1 MQDDDWLKNGL
12 SEDHLKATVEG
23 KNWSGVTI
31 GSNNTAYYK
40 SVNYRLTPELLR
52 HNQGAKGIWLCEYPS
67 LSELAEPAG

>member
-12 SEDHLKATVEG
+12 TEDHLKATVEG

-31 GSNNTAYYK
+31 AASNNRAYYK

-52 HNQGAKGIWLCEYPS
+52 HN
-67 LSELAEPAG
+67 